1 MKSVLFSVIILLSL
15 SFQSCRDNFSVPTP
29 ASRNYQQDA
38 AVLNEF
44 VDINKTTHEYYIN
57 SNKRNSVLSY
67 ITNAD
72 VEELNSV
79 NSLNLSIFKESLNQI
94 NSCSGQLAASHGVD
108 YIVMITENEI
118 YISENEIYISQIK
131 NDSPIELKKKQSDNG
146 RYSSTVASLD
156 VTDHKENYYINK
168 GNHIETSIELN
179 PQSYKNA
186 GWAFYVTC
194 HLRSNDNKETA
205 RILFCGIGY
214 HINPCFEW
222 STTQGDYAE
231 WNFETTS
238 LNAPRIANFKFL
250 R

>member
-1 MKSVLFSVIILLSL
+1 MKSILFLAIVLLSL
-15 SFQSCRDNFSVPTP
+15 SFQSCKDNLSVPTP

-67 ITNAD
+67 ITNVD

-79 NSLNLSIFKESLNQI
+79 NSLNLSIFKESINQV
-94 NSCSGQLAASHGVD
+94 NSRCGQLAASHGVD

-118 YISENEIYISQIK
+118 YISQIK
-131 NDSPIELKKKQSDNG
+131 DDSPIELKKKQFDNG
-146 RYSSTVASLD
+146 RYSSVASLN
-156 VTDHKENYYINK
+156 VTDYKESYYINK
-168 GNHIETSIELN
+168 SNYIETSIELN

-194 HLRSNDNKETA
+194 HIRNIDNKETA
-205 RILFCGIGY
+205 RVLFCGIGY
-214 HINPCFEW
+214 NINPCFEW
-222 STTQGDYAE
+222 SVTQGDYAE

-238 LNAPRIANFKFL
+238 LNAPCIANFKFL

>member
-1 MKSVLFSVIILLSL
+1 MKSILFLAIVLLSL
-15 SFQSCRDNFSVPTP
+15 SFQSCKDNLSVPTP

-67 ITNAD
+67 ITNVD

-79 NSLNLSIFKESLNQI
+79 NSLNLSIFKESINQV
-94 NSCSGQLAASHGVD
+94 NSRCGQLAASHGVD

-118 YISENEIYISQIK
+118 YISQIK
-131 NDSPIELKKKQSDNG
+131 DDSPIELKKKQFDNG
-146 RYSSTVASLD
+146 RYSSTVASLN
-156 VTDHKENYYINK
+156 VTDYKESYYINK
-168 GNHIETSIELN
+168 SNYIETSVELN

-194 HLRSNDNKETA
+194 HIRNIDNKETA
-205 RILFCGIGY
+205 RVIFCGIGY
-214 HINPCFEW
+214 NINPCFEW
-222 STTQGDYAE
+222 SVTQGDYAE

-238 LNAPRIANFKFL
+238 LNAPCIANFKFL

>member
-1 MKSVLFSVIILLSL
+1 MRCQLSEHH
-15 SFQSCRDNFSVPTP
+15 V
-29 ASRNYQQDA
+29 
-38 AVLNEF
+38 NEF

-118 YISENEIYISQIK
+118 YISQIK

-186 GWAFYVTC
+186 GWAFYVIC

-222 STTQGDYAE
+222 SVTQGDYAE

-238 LNAPRIANFKFL
+238 LNAPCIANFKFL

>member
-1 MKSVLFSVIILLSL
+1 
-15 SFQSCRDNFSVPTP
+15 
-29 ASRNYQQDA
+29 
-38 AVLNEF
+38 
-44 VDINKTTHEYYIN
+44 
-57 SNKRNSVLSY
+57 
-67 ITNAD
+67 
-72 VEELNSV
+72 
-79 NSLNLSIFKESLNQI
+79 
-94 NSCSGQLAASHGVD
+94 
-108 YIVMITENEI
+108 MIT
-118 YISENEIYISQIK
+118 ENEIYISQIK